1 MKFLVS
7 LVELHSFRSAQ
18 TKLKSHHASRKVFL
32 ILDLRAEEGGAADA
46 IIPRD
51 SLDNLTISTGKDS
64 EPSPEEI
71 TGLLLDWGNGDKTAL
86 DRVIPLVYQE
96 LRRLA
101 HRQMRRERA
110 GDTLQTTGLINE
122 AYLRL
127 VDYARVRPRD
137 RAHFF
142 AIAAQAMRRILIER
156 ARNRRSAKRG
166 SDVQKISL
174 DEVAD
179 LSNERAADLV
189 ALDEALTNLAAF
201 DQRKAQIVELKYFG
215 GLTIEETAEVLE
227 VSTPTVERDWH
238 TAKIWLHREISKAT
252 D

>member
-1 MKFLVS
+1 L
-7 LVELHSFRSAQ
+7 
-18 TKLKSHHASRKVFL
+18 TKSIRQN
-32 ILDLRAEEGGAADA
+32 G
-46 IIPRD
+46 
-51 SLDNLTISTGKDS
+51 

-71 TGLLLDWGNGDKTAL
+71 TGLLLDWGKGDKAAL

-110 GDTLQTTGLINE
+110 GNTLQTTALINE

-156 ARNRRSAKRG
+156 ARSRRSAKRG
-166 SDVQKISL
+166 SGGQKVSL
-174 DEVAD
+174 DEAAEIAD
-179 LSNERAADLV
+179 ESNERAADLL
-189 ALDEALTNLAAF
+189 ALDQALTNLAAI
-201 DQRKAQIVELKYFG
+201 DPRKAEIVELKYFG
-215 GLTIEETAEVLE
+215 GMTIEETAEVLE
-227 VSTPTVERDWH
+227 VSTPTVERNWYM
-238 TAKIWLHREISKAT
+238 AKIWLHREVSKG
-252 D
+252 

>member
-1 MKFLVS
+1 L
-7 LVELHSFRSAQ
+7 
-18 TKLKSHHASRKVFL
+18 TK
-32 ILDLRAEEGGAADA
+32 
-46 IIPRD
+46 
-51 SLDNLTISTGKDS
+51 STRQNS

-71 TGLLLDWGNGDKTAL
+71 TGLLLDWGNGDKVAL

-110 GDTLQTTGLINE
+110 GDTLQTTALINE

-127 VDYARVRPRD
+127 VDYERVRPRD
-137 RAHFF
+137 RSHFF

-156 ARNRRSAKRG
+156 ARSRRSAKRG
-166 SDVQKISL
+166 SGAQKVSL
-174 DEVAD
+174 DEATDVSD
-179 LSNERAADLV
+179 ERAADLV
-189 ALDEALTNLAAF
+189 ALDEALTNLSAI
-201 DQRKAQIVELKYFG
+201 DPRKAEIVELKYFG

-238 TAKIWLHREISKAT
+238 TAKIWLYREISKK
-252 D
+252 

>member
-1 MKFLVS
+1 M
-7 LVELHSFRSAQ
+7 
-18 TKLKSHHASRKVFL
+18 TKIPGQNGEFP
-32 ILDLRAEEGGAADA
+32 AD
-46 IIPRD
+46 
-51 SLDNLTISTGKDS
+51 
-64 EPSPEEI
+64 EI
-71 TGLLLDWGNGDKTAL
+71 TGLLLDWGNGDKAAL

-110 GDTLQTTGLINE
+110 GDTLQTTALINE

-166 SDVQKISL
+166 SGGQKVSL
-174 DEVAD
+174 EDVAD
-179 LSNERAADLV
+179 ESNERAADLV

-201 DQRKAQIVELKYFG
+201 DPRKAKIVELKYFG
-215 GLTIEETAEVLE
+215 GMTIEETAEALE

-238 TAKIWLHREISKAT
+238 LAKIWLHREISRT
-252 D
+252 E